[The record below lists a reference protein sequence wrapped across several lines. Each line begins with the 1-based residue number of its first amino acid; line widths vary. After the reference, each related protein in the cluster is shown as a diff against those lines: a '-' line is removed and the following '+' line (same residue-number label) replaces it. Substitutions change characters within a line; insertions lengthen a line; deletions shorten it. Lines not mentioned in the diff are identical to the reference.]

1 MKTGKPTYVLDTN
14 VFLTFPDLLNRD
26 LPGARLVVPS
36 AVHEEVAGTA
46 HRQPRFAALVA
57 AITGAPERFE
67 IRHDGPSLVRTY
79 NGRMKGG
86 DAAILF
92 VAKQL
97 SNEGAA
103 PVLVTE
109 DRDLIRAAT
118 ASGLAAATSVVLRNF
133 SASRPI
139 AASELALLY

>member
-1 MKTGKPTYVLDTN
+1 VL
-14 VFLTFPDLLNRD
+14 VF
-26 LPGARLVVPS
+26 VVPS
-36 AVHEEVAGTA
+36 AVLEELAGTT
-46 HRQPRFAALVA
+46 HRRPRFAALIA

-67 IRHDGPSLVRTY
+67 IRHDGRSLVRTY
-79 NGRMKGG
+79 DGRMKGN

-97 SNEGAA
+97 SNERAA

-139 AASELALLY
+139 AASQSALLY